1 MNQAQST
8 TSSSTTFNVG
18 RHSNTQLRNQLMREI
33 SCLERHL
40 DRLKA
45 SGHMKN
51 QITLDTYKDM
61 IVSRKNLLSDLS

>member
-8 TSSSTTFNVG
+8 TVYNVG

-40 DRLKA
+40 DRLQA

-51 QITLDTYKDM
+51 QNTLDTYREM